1 MENIFLALVTDDR
14 EYGRALGLAMLSVCR
29 NFIISVLGTEQ
40 FLGKSHSFD
49 LVLWDGIEAGDIYG
63 GKLVYLAE
71 RPSDVVRN
79 TAGRRFC
86 IYKYSAADHMVA
98 SVFEIYEAVT
108 GRRAVN
114 LKRQNVRLFGF
125 VSCTG
130 GVGCTALASSLGQEL
145 CRFHGQRVLY
155 LSFEEI
161 ESTGS
166 FMQCSI
172 GMKGAGVYL
181 YHLFKVLRQKAGT
194 DYIQVASLP
203 FLDGY
208 MVRDAFGM
216 EAFAPTQGRNPLRDL
231 GPEEVSVFL
240 SSLIDSGR
248 FDVIIMDLGPWLSKT
263 GITCVEMAEKLCF
276 VTSHRDNTFREEQYV
291 SHLVSHCGE
300 EILSRIIKTV
310 NMKNES
316 EKQPENKEDGLMLKD
331 HISISRCSN
340 VTIDGPVRRMLLEG
354 EFGYEINGLSR
365 RLTEAE

>member
-1 MENIFLALVTDDR
+1 MENIFLAVVTDDK
-14 EYGRALGLAMLSVCR
+14 EYGRALGLAMLSICR

-40 FLGKSHSFD
+40 FLNRRYGFD
-49 LVLWDGIEAGDIYG
+49 LVLWDGIEAGDIYR

-79 TAGRRFC
+79 AAEKRFC
-86 IYKYSAADHMVA
+86 IYKYSAANHVVN
-98 SVFEIYEAVT
+98 SVFEIYETVT

-130 GVGCTALASSLGQEL
+130 GVGCTTLASSLGQEL

-166 FMQCSI
+166 FIQCPM
-172 GMKGAGVYL
+172 GMKGTGVYL
-181 YHLFKVLRQKAGT
+181 YHLFKSMRHKKDISEGQRTA
-194 DYIQVASLP
+194 LP

-208 MVRDAFGM
+208 MVRDDFGM

-231 GPEEVSVFL
+231 DAQEVCIFL

-248 FDVIIMDLGPWLSKT
+248 FDVVLMDLGSWLSKT
-263 GITCVEMAEKLCF
+263 GITCMEMAEKLCF
-276 VTSHRDNTFREEQYV
+276 VGAYRDSSFREEQYI

-300 EILSRIIKTV
+300 AMLSKIVKTI
-310 NMKNES
+310 NMKPENENV
-316 EKQPENKEDGLMLKD
+316 PENKEDGLMLRD
-331 HISISRCSN
+331 QISIGRCRN
-340 VTIDGPVRRMLLEG
+340 VIRDGSVKRMLLEG
-354 EFGYEINGLSR
+354 SFGYEINSLSQR
-365 RLTEAE
+365 MTE